1 MSVSNFRKRL
11 YYDDSYLTRFE
22 ANVVE
27 QYRKGDRFAVI
38 LDRTA
43 FYPTSGGQM
52 HDLGFLNERPVLE
65 VLEDGGEVLHLVE
78 LPFDDE
84 RLSGKIDWQRRF
96 SFMQQHTAFHILA
109 QAFLRALRLD
119 TLSSHLGESASTI
132 DIAADDITWEQ
143 IEQVEKL
150 VHQVVF
156 ENRPVETFWVEK
168 GKLQS
173 LSLRKMPPDIQK
185 PIRLVSI
192 KDFDLDPCGGTHVR
206 NTGEVGIVKILSWE
220 KVRGNIRCTFQA
232 GWRGLKDYQQRVV
245 TTQAIAQAISVTDDE
260 MVKQVIALKAS
271 LKQREKQLQ
280 KKNEKLLQLEAQ
292 QFIENLR
299 RRPEK
304 TWTAAAEQ
312 KTPAEIKFLAKTVG
326 REAPAG
332 VIIYSN
338 EEPMFLVV
346 VWNGDNEKDLRLLI
360 PKLQKL
366 MDVKGGG
373 SPNFVELHGLN
384 RNNSQQAIGEI
395 KIFLEQS

>member
-1 MSVSNFRKRL
+1 MSVSNLRKRL

-27 QYRKGDRFAVI
+27 QYRKGNRFGVI

-52 HDLGFLNERPVLE
+52 HDFGFLNERPVLE

-84 RLSGKIDWQRRF
+84 RLSGEIDWQRRF

-132 DIAADDITWEQ
+132 DIAADGITWEQ

-150 VHQVVF
+150 AHQVVF

-168 GKLQS
+168 GELQS

-185 PIRLVSI
+185 SIRLVSI

-245 TTQAIAQAISVTDDE
+245 TTQSIAQAISVTDDE
-260 MVKQVIALKAS
+260 MAEQVIALKAS

-292 QFIENLR
+292 QLIENFR

-304 TWTAAAEQ
+304 TWTAAVEQ
-312 KTPAEIKFLAKTVG
+312 KTPAEIKFLAKAVG

-332 VIIYSN
+332 VMIYSN

-360 PKLQKL
+360 PKLQEL
-366 MDVKGGG
+366 MEVKGGG
-373 SPNFVELHGLN
+373 SSNFVELHGLN
-384 RNNSQQAIGEI
+384 RDNSQQTIGEI
-395 KIFLEQS
+395 KTFLEQG